1 MESIVKF
8 LEKGQPYFDKV
19 SKNIYLQAIK
29 DGFLAAMPIILSS
42 SVFLLISTLPGV
54 VATVGGF
61 TLPDWWNVDVVNF
74 CNKVYNFTMGVVG
87 IMVAGTTA
95 SALTGS
101 KNRRM
106 PAGKAIN
113 ATSTMVAAMCAML
126 ILAVTQT
133 SAKIDGAD
141 VSVFFTDNMGT
152 KGLLSSFVAA
162 FATVNIYAFCIKRD
176 ITIKL
181 PKEVPG
187 AIAQNFRDIFAFS
200 FSILFVAVIDVI
212 CRTCLAVPFANVI
225 STLVSPLFA
234 AADSYAGLALIWF
247 MIPLFWFMGIHG
259 PSVVKPALNAALFGN
274 ITTNLATLQA
284 GGHPALALTENFG
297 NYIGELGGTGATFIV
312 PIIFLL
318 FMRSKQLKA
327 VGKASVVP
335 VMFAVNEPLLFAAPI
350 VLNPVFF
357 VPFVFAPIANIWIL
371 KIFIDFLGMNGFMYT
386 LPWTV
391 PGPIGTIMGLG
402 FQPLAF
408 VMLALILVVDFVL
421 YYPFFRAYDAQ
432 KCAEEAEISQEEL
445 AAKNAE
451 KAAKLND
458 AFQGKADA
466 KSVAAGAAAEAVKA
480 DSPAASAA
488 PAAETTTASDLNGKR
503 VLVLC
508 QGGGTSGLL
517 ANALAKA
524 AKERGINLET
534 AAEAYGNH
542 VDMLPDF
549 DLVVLAPQAASYLAD
564 LQKDCERVGNKC
576 VACRGKQY
584 IELSQNGDKSLAF
597 VSEQLS
603 K

>member
-162 FATVNIYAFCIKRD
+162 FATVNIYAFCIKRY

-488 PAAETTTASDLNGKR
+488 PAARVAVPLACSLTRWPRPPRSAASILRPLPRHMATTWTCSPTLTWSSWPRRPPATWPTCR
-503 VLVLC
+503 R
-508 QGGGTSGLL
+508 T
-517 ANALAKA
+517 ANAWATSA
-524 AKERGINLET
+524 SPAVASSTSSSPRTATNLS
-534 AAEAYGNH
+534 
-542 VDMLPDF
+542 PSSPSSF
-549 DLVVLAPQAASYLAD
+549 
-564 LQKDCERVGNKC
+564 R
-576 VACRGKQY
+576 
-584 IELSQNGDKSLAF
+584 
-597 VSEQLS
+597 S

>member
-234 AADSYAGLALIWF
+234 A
-247 MIPLFWFMGIHG
+247 
-259 PSVVKPALNAALFGN
+259 
-274 ITTNLATLQA
+274 
-284 GGHPALALTENFG
+284 
-297 NYIGELGGTGATFIV
+297 
-312 PIIFLL
+312 PIILNPYFLIP
-318 FMRSKQLKA
+318 F
-327 VGKASVVP
+327 
-335 VMFAVNEPLLFAAPI
+335 LFAPVAN
-350 VLNPVFF
+350 VLIGKF
-357 VPFVFAPIANIWIL
+357 
-371 KIFIDFLGMNGFMYT
+371 FIDFLGMNGFIYAM
-386 LPWTV
+386 PWAL
-391 PGPIGTIMGLG
+391 PGPIGTFIDTN
-402 FQPLAF
+402 FQPISL
-408 VMLALILVVDFVL
+408 VLVVVLLVVDFL
-421 YYPFFRAYDAQ
+421 IYYPFCKAYDNVLCKQEAETL
-432 KCAEEAEISQEEL
+432 AEEEAEET
-445 AAKNAE
+445 
-451 KAAKLND
+451 KAVKT
-458 AFQGKADA
+458 
-466 KSVAAGAAAEAVKA
+466 AAAPAVEAPVVETA
-480 DSPAASAA
+480 SATEASAA
-488 PAAETTTASDLNGKR
+488 PSALKGKDLR

-508 QGGGTSGLL
+508 AGAGTSALL
-517 ANALAKA
+517 ANAL
-524 AKERGINLET
+524 KEGADELGIDIT
-534 AAEAYGNH
+534 ANAGAYGSHYAIMDQYN
-542 VDMLPDF
+542 VI
-549 DLVVLAPQAASYLAD
+549 VLAPQVRTYYNEMKAD
-564 LQKDCERVGNKC
+564 TDRLGITLLSPK
-576 VACRGKQY
+576 GKQY
-584 IELSQNGDKSLAF
+584 IDLTKDPKGAVAWIEENLEA
-597 VSEQLS
+597 
-603 K
+603 

>member
-350 VLNPVFF
+350 ILNPYFLI
-357 VPFVFAPIANIWIL
+357 PFLFAPVANVLIG
-371 KIFIDFLGMNGFMYT
+371 KFFIDFLGMNGFIYAM
-386 LPWTV
+386 PWAL
-391 PGPIGTIMGLG
+391 PGPIGTFIDTN
-402 FQPLAF
+402 FQPISL
-408 VMLALILVVDFVL
+408 VLVVVLLAVDFL
-421 YYPFFRAYDAQ
+421 IYYPFCKAYAPAVDAPVVET
-432 KCAEEAEISQEEL
+432 ASATE
-445 AAKNAE
+445 
-451 KAAKLND
+451 
-458 AFQGKADA
+458 
-466 KSVAAGAAAEAVKA
+466 
-480 DSPAASAA
+480 ASAA
-488 PAAETTTASDLNGKR
+488 PSALKGKDLR

-508 QGGGTSGLL
+508 AGAGTSALL
-517 ANALAKA
+517 ANAL
-524 AKERGINLET
+524 KEGADELGIDIT
-534 AAEAYGNH
+534 ANAGAYGSHYAIMDQYN
-542 VDMLPDF
+542 VI
-549 DLVVLAPQAASYLAD
+549 VLAPQVRTYYNEMKAD
-564 LQKDCERVGNKC
+564 TDRLGITLLSPK
-576 VACRGKQY
+576 GKQY
-584 IELSQNGDKSLAF
+584 IDLTKDPKGAVAWIEENLEA
-597 VSEQLS
+597 
-603 K
+603 

>member
-297 NYIGELGGTGATFIV
+297 NYIGELGGTKEEEVAEAMEAKAFTKPLVAFMGGRTAPEGKRMGHAGAIV
-312 PIIFLL
+312 TGGRGTEKGKTEAIVKACGKVAKRPSEVGAL
-318 FMRSKQLKA
+318 LKA
-327 VGKASVVP
+327 
-335 VMFAVNEPLLFAAPI
+335 
-350 VLNPVFF
+350 
-357 VPFVFAPIANIWIL
+357 
-371 KIFIDFLGMNGFMYT
+371 FLG
-386 LPWTV
+386 
-391 PGPIGTIMGLG
+391 
-402 FQPLAF
+402 
-408 VMLALILVVDFVL
+408 
-421 YYPFFRAYDAQ
+421 
-432 KCAEEAEISQEEL
+432 
-445 AAKNAE
+445 
-451 KAAKLND
+451 
-458 AFQGKADA
+458 
-466 KSVAAGAAAEAVKA
+466 
-480 DSPAASAA
+480 
-488 PAAETTTASDLNGKR
+488 
-503 VLVLC
+503 
-508 QGGGTSGLL
+508 
-517 ANALAKA
+517 
-524 AKERGINLET
+524 
-534 AAEAYGNH
+534 
-542 VDMLPDF
+542 
-549 DLVVLAPQAASYLAD
+549 
-564 LQKDCERVGNKC
+564 
-576 VACRGKQY
+576 
-584 IELSQNGDKSLAF
+584 
-597 VSEQLS
+597 
-603 K
+603 

>member
-1 MESIVKF
+1 
-8 LEKGQPYFDKV
+8 
-19 SKNIYLQAIK
+19 
-29 DGFLAAMPIILSS
+29 
-42 SVFLLISTLPGV
+42 
-54 VATVGGF
+54 
-61 TLPDWWNVDVVNF
+61 
-74 CNKVYNFTMGVVG
+74 
-87 IMVAGTTA
+87 
-95 SALTGS
+95 
-101 KNRRM
+101 M

-350 VLNPVFF
+350 ILNPYFLI
-357 VPFVFAPIANIWIL
+357 PFLFAPVANVLIG
-371 KIFIDFLGMNGFMYT
+371 KFFIDFLGMNGFIYAM
-386 LPWTV
+386 PWALS
-391 PGPIGTIMGLG
+391 GPIGTFIDTN
-402 FQPLAF
+402 FQPISL
-408 VMLALILVVDFVL
+408 VLVVVLLVVDFL
-421 YYPFFRAYDAQ
+421 IYYPFCKAYDNVLCKQEAETL
-432 KCAEEAEISQEEL
+432 AEEEAEET
-445 AAKNAE
+445 
-451 KAAKLND
+451 KAVKT
-458 AFQGKADA
+458 
-466 KSVAAGAAAEAVKA
+466 AAAPAVEAPVVETA
-480 DSPAASAA
+480 SATEASAA
-488 PAAETTTASDLNGKR
+488 PSALKGKDLR

-508 QGGGTSGLL
+508 AGAGTSALL
-517 ANALAKA
+517 ANAL
-524 AKERGINLET
+524 KEGADELGIDIT
-534 AAEAYGNH
+534 ANAGAYGSHYAIMDQYN
-542 VDMLPDF
+542 VI
-549 DLVVLAPQAASYLAD
+549 VLAPQVRTYYNEMKAD
-564 LQKDCERVGNKC
+564 TDRLGITLLSPK
-576 VACRGKQY
+576 GKQY
-584 IELSQNGDKSLAF
+584 IDLTKDPKGAVAWIEENLEA
-597 VSEQLS
+597 
-603 K
+603 